1 MAGCFLRYNQVT
13 IGNCARPEGGYNIFV
28 STNISSNSPSSLAGI
43 FGLLGQPNRIHIL
56 LAIAREEVCVCHIEA
71 ILGVRQATIS
81 QHLMIL
87 RDAGLVTTHRDGRH
101 IFYRLA
107 NPDLYDALCQVAAAA
122 GIASAELARLSGR
135 PVPGCP
141 CPRCNPE
148 LDPQLI
154 CRKIRVKSS

>member
-1 MAGCFLRYNQVT
+1 MSPEKTPEETPEETIAQYLR
-13 IGNCARPEGGYNIFV
+13 I
-28 STNISSNSPSSLAGI
+28 
-43 FGLLGQPNRIHIL
+43 LGQPIRIQVLLIL
-56 LAIAREEVCVCHIEA
+56 EKEDACVCHLEA
-71 ILGVRQATIS
+71 YLGTRQALLS

-107 NPDLYDALCQVAAAA
+107 NPDLYDALCQVAATA